1 MKKIFLVLSA
11 VVLAF
16 SVLYAQDEATTGQT
30 ETENTSSTNESDDT
44 QKDTISELQFFS
56 PSFTDLRN
64 TDEGNLDKEFQLLQT
79 NLIKLKDDYLFRI
92 AYKANKILENYTNVN
107 YTDTNQLFFNAFR
120 YYDLIAGPIAT
131 DNNVDIALYE
141 VQKSMNLYKS
151 FEPTYLALGKT
162 NELAQ
167 VTYELNLYAGLLNM
181 FKGTSSYYTKA
192 VKYLNDA
199 LAYEEATTKDTDRLI
214 TLNTYLAGINYRLA
228 TKNQPS
234 DVNKVYYLNQ
244 MFNNLWDLTT
254 LKNSDEATRDAK
266 YKLLL
271 TQYHKVLS
279 VNTERFKTTYQKYYD
294 ELGFTYGDTESEI
307 LSREEKPEYKE
318 SSANNT
324 ETTTTETTTT
334 TEQ

>member
-1 MKKIFLVLSA
+1 MKKIFLVLSV
-11 VVLAF
+11 VVLSF
-16 SVLYAQDEATTGQT
+16 SLLHAQDEATAGQV
-30 ETENTSSTNESDDT
+30 ESESTSSANEDGTT
-44 QKDTISELQFFS
+44 QKDTVSELKFFS

-64 TDEGNLDKEFQLLQT
+64 TDETNLDREFHLLQT

-92 AYKANKILENYTNVN
+92 AYKANKILEDYTNVN
-107 YTDTNQLFFNAFR
+107 YVDTNQLFFNAFK
-120 YYDLIAGPIAT
+120 YYDLISGPIAN

-141 VQKSMNLYKS
+141 VQKSIDLYKR

-162 NELAQ
+162 NELAE

-192 VKYLNDA
+192 VKHLNDA
-199 LAYEEATTKDTDRLI
+199 LVYEEATTKDTDRLI

-254 LKNSDEATRDAK
+254 LKNSDESTRDAK

-279 VNTERFKTTYQKYYD
+279 LNTERFRTTYQKYYD
-294 ELGFTYGDTESEI
+294 ELGFTYGETESEI
-307 LSREEKPEYKE
+307 LSREERPEYKE
-318 SSANNT
+318 NSENNT
-324 ETTTTETTTT
+324 ETADTESAV
-334 TEQ
+334 EGQ

>member
-1 MKKIFLVLSA
+1 
-11 VVLAF
+11 
-16 SVLYAQDEATTGQT
+16 
-30 ETENTSSTNESDDT
+30 
-44 QKDTISELQFFS
+44 
-56 PSFTDLRN
+56 
-64 TDEGNLDKEFQLLQT
+64 
-79 NLIKLKDDYLFRI
+79 
-92 AYKANKILENYTNVN
+92 
-107 YTDTNQLFFNAFR
+107 
-120 YYDLIAGPIAT
+120 
-131 DNNVDIALYE
+131 
-141 VQKSMNLYKS
+141 
-151 FEPTYLALGKT
+151 
-162 NELAQ
+162 
-167 VTYELNLYAGLLNM
+167 M

-324 ETTTTETTTT
+324 ETTTT

>member
-11 VVLAF
+11 MVLAF
-16 SVLYAQDEATTGQT
+16 SVIYAQDETAATTTGQT
-30 ETENTSSTNESDDT
+30 ETENTTSGDNTQEDT
-44 QKDTISELQFFS
+44 LSELQFFA
-56 PSFTDLRN
+56 PSFEDLRN

-79 NLIKLKDDYLFRI
+79 NLIKLKDDYLFRV
-92 AYKANKILENYTNVN
+92 AYKANKILENYTNINFV
-107 YTDTNQLFFNAFR
+107 DTNQLFFNAFK
-120 YYDLIAGPIAT
+120 YYDLIAGPIAN

-141 VQKSMNLYKS
+141 VQKSIDLYKS

-162 NELAQ
+162 NELSQ
-167 VTYELNLYAGLLNM
+167 VSYELNLYAGLLNM

-199 LAYEEATTKDTDRLI
+199 LSYEEATTKDTERLI
-214 TLNTYLAGINYRLA
+214 MLNTYLAGINYRLA

-254 LKNSDEATRDAK
+254 LKNSDEAARDAK
-266 YKLLL
+266 YKLLIS
-271 TQYHKVLS
+271 QYHKVLS

-307 LSREEKPEYKE
+307 LSREEKPEYKNAPDATATE
-318 SSANNT
+318 ST
-324 ETTTTETTTT
+324 DTTTA
-334 TEQ
+334 EQ